1 MAKYNNVK
9 CDGYDSIHER
19 NRARNLKLLARKGI
33 ISDLQ
38 EQVRYEL
45 IPSQY
50 EYFEV
55 QGVRRMLKR
64 KKLIERSVCYCA
76 DFVYCQDG
84 ELVVEDA
91 KGVKTKDY
99 IIKRKLMLSVHGI
112 RIKEV

>member
-19 NRARNLKLLARKGI
+19 NRAKALKLLAKNGVI
-33 ISDLQ
+33 TDLQ
-38 EQVRYEL
+38 EQVKYEL

-50 EYFEV
+50 EHFEV
-55 QGVRRMLKR
+55 QGVRKMLKK
-64 KKLIERSVCYCA
+64 KKLIERPVSYYA

-91 KGVKTKDY
+91 KGVKTKEY
-99 IIKRKLMLSVHGI
+99 IIKRKLMLSVYGI
-112 RIKEV
+112 KIKEV